1 MQPLARDEAGS
12 MQISLY
18 HNPRCS
24 KSRMALALLREAG
37 IEPVL
42 VDYLNTPPSLATLTR
57 LVELL
62 NVPPRAM
69 LRTAETE
76 YQTLKLAQ
84 PDLPDAAILAAIH
97 QHPRLLERPIAV
109 RDDERAVIGRPPER
123 VLELLDRG

>member
-1 MQPLARDEAGS
+1 

-42 VDYLNTPPSLATLTR
+42 VDYLNAPPSLATLTR